1 MKKSLSVVAV
11 CLSFAAGVYAQ
22 GTVDFRNKVSA
33 GATPFDSPVYM
44 DFVGGTK
51 LGNANFVAQLWYGA
65 SASSVNTALLDTP
78 AVFRTGT
85 GAGYW
90 NPGADSTRVLP
101 TIAGGTAAWVQVRV
115 WDSTK
120 GADYNA
126 AKAAGSLYGDS
137 NIFQLTTGNPTGSP
151 PTVPAVLAGLTPFA
165 LVPEPSTFALGLLG
179 AAALLFRRRK

>member
-22 GTVDFRNKVSA
+22 GTVDFRNRNA
-33 GATPFDSPVYM
+33 ALNLDAPVYQ

-51 LGNANFVAQLWYGA
+51 LGNANFVAQIFFGTA
-65 SASSVNTALLDTP
+65 NNPSSFAAIADAP
-78 AVFRTGT
+78 APFRTGA

-90 NPGADSTRVLP
+90 NYGADFTRALP
-101 TIAGGTAAWVQVRV
+101 GITAGSPAWVQIRV

-137 NIFQLTTGNPTGSP
+137 NAFQLTTGGSGNPP
-151 PTVPAVLAGLTPFA
+151 AVPAALTGLTPFA
-165 LVPEPSTFALGLLG
+165 LVPEPSTFALALLG